1 MVAATYLLVEEVN
14 KLTFEQLLKI
24 QTPHQVQGVLV
35 IKGYHGLTGGH
46 LIKYQALLLDFP
58 ELTLKICHTLNPAT
72 LMPAKS
78 SELTYSCLKTLDH
91 VYACRSD
98 LTVQAVEN
106 QQFADGSSFVRDGV
120 RRAGYTIVSTHSV
133 TKAKPL
139 PPITLAHKAELIDL
153 TQVLTLGEG
162 YIRSDQIRSVAQ
174 LCLTLCDPMNRS
186 TPGLLVHHQLP
197 EFT

>member
-78 SELTYSCLKTLDH
+78 SELTYSCLKTLDQ

-98 LTVQAVEN
+98 LT
-106 QQFADGSSFVRDGV
+106 GCR
-120 RRAGYTIVSTHSV
+120 
-133 TKAKPL
+133 KP
-139 PPITLAHKAELIDL
+139 T
-153 TQVLTLGEG
+153 
-162 YIRSDQIRSVAQ
+162 
-174 LCLTLCDPMNRS
+174 
-186 TPGLLVHHQLP
+186 VH
-197 EFT
+197 

>member
-1 MVAATYLLVEEVN
+1 M
-14 KLTFEQLLKI
+14 
-24 QTPHQVQGVLV
+24 QGVLV

-174 LCLTLCDPMNRS
+174 LCPTLCDPMNRS